1 MFFPLI
7 NLITHCAVSK
17 ISVVG
22 TDFYLLYVQNVTVLS
37 QHNKLINPP
46 PPKKNK
52 RTNKQKQI
60 KPNRLYIKTFMICHF
75 CIESVKFIHH
85 GLYWFDP
92 PVATIMGLVSSPKYE
107 PGIFCLLNM

>member
-46 PPKKNK
+46 PKKK
-52 RTNKQKQI
+52 QTNKQTNKN
-60 KPNRLYIKTFMICHF
+60 K
-75 CIESVKFIHH
+75 
-85 GLYWFDP
+85 
-92 PVATIMGLVSSPKYE
+92 
-107 PGIFCLLNM
+107 

>member
-46 PPKKNK
+46 PKKNK
-52 RTNKQKQI
+52 RTNKQTKTNKTQQI
-60 KPNRLYIKTFMICHF
+60 VYKDVHDLSFLYRKCKVYTPW
-75 CIESVKFIHH
+75 S
-85 GLYWFDP
+85 L
-92 PVATIMGLVSSPKYE
+92 LV
-107 PGIFCLLNM
+107 

>member
-22 TDFYLLYVQNVTVLS
+22 TDFYLLYVQYVTVLS

-46 PPKKNK
+46 TKKK
-52 RTNKQKQI
+52 TKQKNQM
-60 KPNRLYIKTFMICHF
+60 KPNRLYIKTFMVCHF